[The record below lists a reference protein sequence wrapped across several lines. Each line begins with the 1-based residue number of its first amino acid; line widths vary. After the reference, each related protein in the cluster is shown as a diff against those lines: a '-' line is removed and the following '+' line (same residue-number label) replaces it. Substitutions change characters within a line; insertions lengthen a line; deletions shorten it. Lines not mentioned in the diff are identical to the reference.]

1 MLLSIPPSEAE
12 APTTRA
18 ERVNTY
24 ELRESQPAVPEQRP
38 VFGPIKSTVPFK
50 KIGRKKN
57 GNGGQSTCWSEAQ
70 EVALFLFLFMLLL
83 PGFPPVGAVVVVVVV
98 NGASSSSWLAGG
110 GGAVAAVLKSGS
122 SPTSQSPAERSMGTF
137 RDKQEA
143 ASNKQHAASRSS
155 TATTTTTT

>member
-1 MLLSIPPSEAE
+1 MNS
-12 APTTRA
+12 
-18 ERVNTY
+18 
-24 ELRESQPAVPEQRP
+24 ESQPAVPEQSP
-38 VFGPIKSTVPFK
+38 VFGPIKSTVPYK
-50 KIGRKKN
+50 KNGRKRN

-83 PGFPPVGAVVVVVVV
+83 PGFPPVGAVVVIVVVVV
-98 NGASSSSWLAGG
+98 NGASSISWLAGG

-143 ASNKQHAASRSS
+143 ASNKQHATSRSS
-155 TATTTTTT
+155 TATTTT